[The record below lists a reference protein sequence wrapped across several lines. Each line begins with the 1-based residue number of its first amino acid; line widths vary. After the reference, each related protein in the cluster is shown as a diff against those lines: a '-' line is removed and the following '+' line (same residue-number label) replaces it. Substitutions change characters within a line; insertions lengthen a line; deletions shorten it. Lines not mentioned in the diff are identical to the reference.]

1 MQQALI
7 QRRNRLAFMRDV
19 PRELRPKRGA
29 TPKLQPKQSKP
40 VAARRRPSK
49 VRDPIKPETI
59 ERVFE
64 GDTAVLFAT
73 GPSLTEAV
81 VDTVLTFRSRS
92 MEPLRLFGCNDS
104 YRVVPALD
112 VHYACD
118 AKWWLIHYKE
128 LHDYHVTRGLWTQEA
143 QMARAEYPK
152 LHRIAGRSG
161 GGLSTKQDLIH
172 FGNNSGYQLI
182 NVAYLFGIKKMI
194 LCGYN
199 MSVQDGKRHFFG
211 DHPQGLNRSGNYTGF
226 VSNFNT
232 IKPDNLG
239 IEIINATPASALKAF
254 PKMSL
259 EKALK
264 SCRKI

>member
-1 MQQALI
+1 MQSVLI

-19 PRELRPKRGA
+19 PRQLRPKRGA
-29 TPKLQPKQSKP
+29 TTKLQPKQ
-40 VAARRRPSK
+40 AAPINTRKRPTK
-49 VRDPIKPETI
+49 VRDPAKPETI

-73 GPSLTEAV
+73 GPSLTDEV
-81 VDTVLTFRSRS
+81 VDTVLTLRSQA
-92 MEPLRLFGCNDS
+92 MEPVRLFGCNDA
-104 YRVVPALD
+104 YQIVPCLD

-118 AKWWLIHYKE
+118 ANWWRIHYAKME
-128 LHDYHVTRGLWTQEA
+128 GYSVTHGLWTQEP
-143 QMARAEYPK
+143 QMSRAEYPK

-161 GGLSTKQDLIH
+161 AGLSAKQDLIH

-182 NVAYLFGIKKMI
+182 NVAYLFGIKRMI

-232 IKPDNLG
+232 IKPNALG
-239 IEIINATPASALKAF
+239 IEIVNATPQSALKAF

-259 EKALK
+259 EEALK
-264 SCRKI
+264 